1 MAGII
6 FLVLFFALGSA
17 LVFLVHYALAREDE
31 RWGPDS
37 LATPPL
43 EEPSEQTRHHDR
55 AA

>member
-6 FLVLFFALGSA
+6 FLALFFALGGL

-31 RWGPDS
+31 RWGLDPQ
-37 LATPPL
+37 ATPPL
-43 EEPSEQTRHHDR
+43 EEPSVPTRHHDR